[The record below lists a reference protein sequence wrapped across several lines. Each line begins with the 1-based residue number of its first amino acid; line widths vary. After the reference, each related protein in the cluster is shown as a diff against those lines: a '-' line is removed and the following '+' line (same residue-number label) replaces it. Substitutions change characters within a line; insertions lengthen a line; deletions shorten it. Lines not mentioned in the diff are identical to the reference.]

1 MWPVYLVA
9 ADNNSFMMP
18 RGILSKI
25 KPVAQMLGLNS
36 IVDEYENAKKII
48 WEEKPDSD
56 IQSSIIKM
64 DKTCNQVLNELEN
77 ISSNE

>member
-1 MWPVYLVA
+1 
-9 ADNNSFMMP
+9 
-18 RGILSKI
+18 
-25 KPVAQMLGLNS
+25 MLGLNS